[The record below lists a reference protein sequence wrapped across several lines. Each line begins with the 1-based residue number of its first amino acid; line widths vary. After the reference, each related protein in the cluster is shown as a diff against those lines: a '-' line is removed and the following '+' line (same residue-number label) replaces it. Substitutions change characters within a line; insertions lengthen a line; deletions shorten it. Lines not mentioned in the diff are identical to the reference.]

1 MSKAD
6 SINKK
11 IRKAYGKV
19 GNTLGY
25 PFEIYRPWNLENQ
38 ISTQSFIDVKNA
50 AFAIDNKFMRSIAAD
65 KLPVYTAYVDGL
77 LEELFD
83 LQQGDILY
91 REETG
96 ETYITTQVETHK
108 AIQAFAC
115 NNRLTVYTTAYSD
128 PGTGFAGGDSQ
139 VATSLPCYIDI
150 RGPSGGDLG
159 YIPGASYG
167 SDAYDRATIYC
178 WDPEGT
184 LSRSHMFDD
193 RQGRRWN
200 VISAVDVTPIG
211 TVIQV
216 EEQK

>member
-19 GNTLGY
+19 GKILGY
-25 PFEIYRPWNLENQ
+25 DFEIFRPVDLNTQ
-38 ISTQSFIDVKNA
+38 ITNSAYIDTKPA
-50 AFAIDNKFMRSIAAD
+50 AFSVDTKFSRSIAAD

-77 LEELFD
+77 LDSLFD

-96 ETYITTQVETHK
+96 ETYITTHVETHK
-108 AIQAFAC
+108 AIQAFLC
-115 NNRLTVYTTAYSD
+115 NDKVSVYATAYSN
-128 PGTGFAGGDSQ
+128 PGTGFAGSDTE
-139 VATSLPCYIDI
+139 VATNVPCYIDV

-159 YIPGASYG
+159 YIPAASYG
-167 SDAYDRATIYC
+167 SDTYDRATVYC
-178 WDPEGT
+178 WDPQGE
-184 LSRSHMFDD
+184 LSRSNILVDSK
-193 RQGRRWN
+193 GRRWT
-200 VISAVDVTPIG
+200 VLSAVDSTLIG
-211 TVIQV
+211 TVLQV